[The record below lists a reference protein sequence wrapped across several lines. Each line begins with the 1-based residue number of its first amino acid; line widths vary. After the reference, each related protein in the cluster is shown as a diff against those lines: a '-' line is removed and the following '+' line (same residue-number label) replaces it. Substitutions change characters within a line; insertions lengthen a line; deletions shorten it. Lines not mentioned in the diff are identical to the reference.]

1 MLHLKWYQGEG
12 MMKIALWGATGRF
25 GSRIAQ
31 EALARGH
38 QVTAIVRN
46 PARLTFTHNNL
57 KVVRG
62 NVLDPHDV
70 ATKGAGHDV
79 VISAVGPDMSSG
91 EERILIGAAQS
102 LVDGVKRAGIS
113 RLIVVGGAGSL
124 EVSPGAQLMTSPQ
137 FPAAWKPVA
146 QAQCE
151 ALGVYR
157 ESDVNWTYFSPAM
170 IAEPGER
177 TGHYRTGTDQLITD
191 ETGKSWLS
199 IEDCAVVLIDE
210 AEKPRFVQQRF
221 TAAY

>member
-1 MLHLKWYQGEG
+1 
-12 MMKIALWGATGRF
+12 MKIALWGATGRF

-46 PARLTFTHNNL
+46 PARLTFTHKNL
-57 KVVRG
+57 KVVTG
-62 NVLDPHDV
+62 NVLDPGSV
-70 ATKGAGHDV
+70 ASKGKDHDV
-79 VISAVGPDMSSG
+79 VISAIGPTSG
-91 EERILIGAAQS
+91 EEQIVVGAAQS
-102 LVDGVKRAGIS
+102 LIDGVKRAGVR

-124 EVSPGAQLMTSPQ
+124 EVSPGVPLMNTPQ

-170 IAEPGER
+170 MTDPGAK
-177 TGHYRTGTDQLITD
+177 TGHYRTGTDQLIYD
-191 ETGKSWLS
+191 DAGKSVLS
-199 IEDCAVVLIDE
+199 IEDCAVALMDE
-210 AEKPRFVQQRF
+210 VENPHFIRQRF

>member
-1 MLHLKWYQGEG
+1 
-12 MMKIALWGATGRF
+12 MKIALWGATGRF
-25 GSRIAQ
+25 GSRIAL

-46 PARLTFTHNNL
+46 PARVTFTHPNL

-62 NVLDPHDV
+62 NVLDPRDV
-70 ATKGAGHDV
+70 ATKGAGCDV
-79 VISAVGPDMSSG
+79 VISAIGPDPVSG

-102 LVDGVKRAGIS
+102 LVEGVKRAGIS

-124 EVSPGAQLMTSPQ
+124 EVSPGMQLMNTPQ
-137 FPAAWKPVA
+137 FPSAWKPVA

-170 IAEPGER
+170 MTEPGEK
-177 TGHYRTGTDQLITD
+177 TGHYRTGTDQLIAD
-191 ETGKSWLS
+191 ESGKSALS
-199 IEDCAVVLIDE
+199 IEDCAVVLVDE
-210 AEKPRFVQQRF
+210 VENPHFIRQRF